1 MAHMVETMAYA
12 GEVPWHGLGTKVTND
27 LSVDEML
34 KQSGLDWKVRA
45 IPMFAVLDGK
55 TIPSSHKMLVRESDG
70 HQLTVITDKWNPVQN
85 SEAFEFFREFIDA
98 GDMEMHTA
106 GSLRDGQ
113 WVWVLAK
120 VKESFTLFEGKD
132 QVDSYLLFSNPHIY
146 GRGVEV
152 RFTPTRVVC
161 NNTLNLSLGQASV
174 NKVSLNHR
182 SVFDPEMVKEALGIA
197 HEKLVQYKEMGE
209 FLGSKRY
216 SNDSVVTFMKDVF
229 PGYGKTNKDTKI
241 SGVKEASLLSDD
253 QIKALGLS
261 RNAQGAL
268 EILETQPG
276 ATFAPG
282 SWWNAFNAVTYMTDH
297 VMGKTQESRLTS
309 AWYGLNKSTKIKALE
324 KAVEYAEAA

>member
-1 MAHMVETMAYA
+1 MSHNVETMAYA
-12 GEVPWHGLGTKVTND
+12 GETPWHGLGTKVSND

-34 KQSGLDWKVRA
+34 VQSGLDWKVRA
-45 IPMFAVLDGK
+45 IPVFGK
-55 TIPSSHKMLVRESDG
+55 WERTTITSTHKMLIRESDG
-70 HQLTVITDKWNPVQN
+70 FQLTMITKDWNPVQN
-85 SEAFEFFREFIDA
+85 SEAFDFFREFVDA

-106 GSLRDGQ
+106 GSLRNGQ

-120 VKESFTLFEGKD
+120 IKESFALFNNKD

-161 NNTLNLSLGQASV
+161 NNTLNLSLSQASV

-182 SVFDPEMVKEALGIA
+182 STFDPDMVKEALGIA
-197 HEKLVQYKEMGE
+197 HDKLVQYKEMGE

-216 SNDSVVTFMKDVF
+216 TNDNVVQFMNEVF
-229 PGYGKTNKDTKI
+229 PGYGKAKPAQV
-241 SGVKEASLLSDD
+241 SGIKKVDGLSDD
-253 QIKALGLS
+253 DAKKLGLS

-276 ATFAPG
+276 ANFAPG
-282 SWWNAFNAVTYMTDH
+282 TWWNAFNAVTFMTDH

-309 AWYGLNKSTKIKALE
+309 AWYGLNKSTKVKALE
-324 KAVEYAEAA
+324 KAVEYAQAA